1 MSEPDEGSVSALAE
15 RIDHLESKV
24 THQDE
29 VIEELN
35 AMVIAQWAKLDK
47 AEAQV
52 KRIEERLRGLQ
63 DGAVRDAQDETP
75 PPHY

>member
-1 MSEPDEGSVSALAE
+1 MAETGDGSEAALGN

-35 AMVIAQWAKLDK
+35 RMVIAQWGKLDK
-47 AEAQV
+47 AEAQLR
-52 KRIEERLRGLQ
+52 RIEERLRELQ
-63 DGAVRDAQDETP
+63 DGAVRDAQDEPP